1 MWKNPNLYLLKKKVS
16 KKYMLNKLKQTKI
29 KLMKDRR
36 NTKERLNKLTG
47 TAATSPTDIDGD
59 VTLKHQLT
67 LQINGI
73 NTVVTEFK
81 NFAVKH
87 KLPSEES
94 LTLENQVDV
103 LKAVLKSLDK
113 EMAAYDKDHSKYKDA
128 QFTKTYLKNFI
139 PEEFRPASTEEMDN
153 FIKEAKESNLDF
165 KSIMAKAKQ
174 YKNFDMKYISQAA
187 RN

>member
-1 MWKNPNLYLLKKKVS
+1 
-16 KKYMLNKLKQTKI
+16 MLNKLKQTKI

-36 NTKERLNKLTG
+36 DTKERLNKLTG

-94 LTLENQVDV
+94 SHQLW
-103 LKAVLKSLDK
+103 LKPNN
-113 EMAAYDKDHSKYKDA
+113 
-128 QFTKTYLKNFI
+128 TKILI
-139 PEEFRPASTEEMDN
+139 
-153 FIKEAKESNLDF
+153 
-165 KSIMAKAKQ
+165 
-174 YKNFDMKYISQAA
+174 
-187 RN
+187 